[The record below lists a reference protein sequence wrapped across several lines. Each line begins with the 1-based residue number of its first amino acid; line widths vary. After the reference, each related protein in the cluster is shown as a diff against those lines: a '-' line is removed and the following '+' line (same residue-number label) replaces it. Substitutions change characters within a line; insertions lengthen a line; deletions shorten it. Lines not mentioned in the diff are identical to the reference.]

1 MYKLSALNQYQNVD
15 IESKVSASNPHKLI
29 SMLLDGALKKIAQ
42 ASGATSRGDTAQ
54 KGTFISGAIKI
65 VDSLRAALDHQQG
78 GELASNLEALYS
90 YMERRLAE
98 ANRKSDASILVE
110 VSSLLKEIKSGWD
123 AIPAAARG

>member
-1 MYKLSALNQYQNVD
+1 MYKFSALNQYQSVD
-15 IESKVSASNPHKLI
+15 IESRVSASNPHKLI

-42 ASGATSRGDTAQ
+42 ANGATSRGEVAQ
-54 KGTFISGAIKI
+54 KGVFISGAIKI

-78 GELASNLEALYS
+78 GEVASNLEALYS

-98 ANRKSDASILVE
+98 ANKKSDSSILTE

-123 AIPAAARG
+123 AIPASVRG

>member
-1 MYKLSALNQYQNVD
+1 MYRTSALNQYQAVD
-15 IESKVSASNPHKLI
+15 VESRVSASNPHKLI

-42 ASGATSRGDTAQ
+42 ASGATSRGEIAQ
-54 KGTFISGAIKI
+54 KGVFISGAIKI

-78 GELASNLEALYS
+78 GEVASNLDALYS

-98 ANRKSDASILVE
+98 ANKKSDTSILTE

-123 AIPAAARG
+123 AMPAPVRG

>member
-1 MYKLSALNQYQNVD
+1 MYKLSALNQYQSVD

-42 ASGATSRGDTAQ
+42 ASGATSRGETAQ
-54 KGTFISGAIKI
+54 KGAFISGAIKI

-98 ANRKSDASILVE
+98 ANRK
-110 VSSLLKEIKSGWD
+110 
-123 AIPAAARG
+123 